1 MQLRLTL
8 EKFSHCMSINLW
20 FKLMKN
26 DNPSRVA
33 LLVTRRSADRRV
45 AGSSPG
51 RNASRRC
58 TRSATLWAQ
67 GIGDWELFSHGI
79 SARASM
85 WDMQEASGRYL
96 ITGLRVWKLRSKQ
109 TNKYQRTLFLH
120 LKHHPAPKERWIVG
134 SLLFQGKKRQVRP
147 KDIVLFVLIS
157 ASTPVIL

>member
-1 MQLRLTL
+1 MLDYAFSTVRRTSCFKNTRKLHANYLQTTCELTQTTC
-8 EKFSHCMSINLW
+8 KIMI
-20 FKLMKN
+20 MKI
-26 DNPSRVA
+26 DYILNPSRVA
-33 LLVTRRSADRRV
+33 LSVTHRSADRRV

-96 ITGLRVWKLRSKQ
+96 ITGLRVWKPRSKQ
-109 TNKYQRTLFLH
+109 TNKQITLPFKRKFALMAYIFFLSFLAKNH
-120 LKHHPAPKERWIVG
+120 LAC
-134 SLLFQGKKRQVRP
+134 
-147 KDIVLFVLIS
+147 
-157 ASTPVIL
+157 